1 MCAVCT
7 EDAPQKTQRRASE
20 PQLMTATTT
29 KRPRSRQEKKARGEA
44 VRQISSRGSAA
55 AYPQDTKGYAQM
67 RKVREENKEKGDE
80 DQEETTASPR
90 PLSTQPQRTSSETR
104 DHEPAAALIV
114 HHTHTH
120 TQTHT
125 HTHTHTW
132 RWREKRKGATP
143 VVHVLITAIVSLSL
157 PLSSASFLS
166 CSCLV
171 FQKKAFAV
179 RRNAAQAARHTVA
192 PPEAPEP
199 PCLPSRVRASPS
211 FSSVSLSSV
220 SVPSQSLC

>member
-1 MCAVCT
+1 MRI
-7 EDAPQKTQRRASE
+7 KKR
-20 PQLMTATTT
+20 QLLHLG
-29 KRPRSRQEKKARGEA
+29 RSQLSHSGHQAKH
-44 VRQISSRGSAA
+44 VTMNQQQPSSC
-55 AYPQDTKGYAQM
+55 
-67 RKVREENKEKGDE
+67 
-80 DQEETTASPR
+80 
-90 PLSTQPQRTSSETR
+90 
-104 DHEPAAALIV
+104 II
-114 HHTHTH
+114 HTHTH
-120 TQTHT
+120 KHTHI